1 MNNQNDREI
10 TLIKSNST
18 RALNAAVALE
28 IKSDEDYSAAGEL
41 KLNLTKLNKMI
52 TAAKEKITKP
62 LNEALKNAREMFSP
76 AENSY
81 KTANALVT
89 RKMIDWDDLKEAE
102 AEKEKAKIQSKVDS
116 GYIKP
121 ETAEQKLEEVVEAPL
136 GVKSNAGTVFSKKV
150 KKVRIIN
157 EVLIPREYL
166 VIDMVKL
173 NQAMLREG
181 KEVPGAEVY
190 EERQLGGR
198 LSQ

>member
-1 MNNQNDREI
+1 MTNQDNREI

-18 RALNAAVALE
+18 RALNAAMALE
-28 IKSDEDYSAAGEL
+28 IKSDEDYQAAGEL

-52 TAAKEKITKP
+52 TATKEKITKP
-62 LNEALKNAREMFSP
+62 ISEALKNARELFSP

-81 KTANALVT
+81 KTANTLVT
-89 RKMIDWDDLKEAE
+89 KKMIDWDDY
-102 AEKEKAKIQSKVDS
+102 KEKKAEEERAKIQAKVDS

-136 GVKSNAGTVFSKKV
+136 GTKSNTGTVFAKKV
-150 KKVRIIN
+150 KRVRITN
-157 EVLIPREYL
+157 EILIPREYL

-181 KEVPGAEVY
+181 KEVPGAEIY
-190 EERQLGGR
+190 EEKQLGGR
-198 LSQ
+198 LS